1 MSPLLSHV
9 RGSFWKII
17 CVACLH
23 AAEAVVL
30 VQQPEVDLVANITTY
45 VAH

>member
-1 MSPLLSHV
+1 MIPLLSRV
-9 RGSFWKII
+9 RGSFWRII

-23 AAEAVVL
+23 VAEAVVL
-30 VQQPEVDLVANITTY
+30 VQQPKVDLVANITTY